1 MALKFF
7 ITSQADGVAHLA
19 GEGEATS
26 TDFVPGALNPLE
38 AVLGPGWNSRR
49 VIVNMDQVTY
59 LDSSA
64 IGWLITSQKAFRAA
78 GGYIVLHSLQPRVK
92 QVLAMLRFER
102 VVPLA
107 DNAEAARE
115 MIAAGA
121 IC

>member
-1 MALKFF
+1 
-7 ITSQADGVAHLA
+7 
-19 GEGEATS
+19 
-26 TDFVPGALNPLE
+26 
-38 AVLGPGWNSRR
+38 
-49 VIVNMDQVTY
+49 MDQVTY